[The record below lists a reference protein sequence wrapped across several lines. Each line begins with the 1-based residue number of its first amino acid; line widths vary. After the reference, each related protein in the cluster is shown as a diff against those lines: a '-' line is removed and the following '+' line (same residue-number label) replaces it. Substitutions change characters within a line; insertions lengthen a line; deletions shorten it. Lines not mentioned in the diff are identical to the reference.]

1 MKKKLL
7 VLLIAVAPTLMPN
20 MASAIAIDVGECYEE
35 LACKYCVITDFF
47 GEQMCGCLD
56 PTGTCVSC

>member
-20 MASAIAIDVGECYEE
+20 MASAVAIDVGGIIPPNNPIS
-35 LACKYCVITDFF
+35 ACD
-47 GEQMCGCLD
+47 D
-56 PTGTCVSC
+56 VSPSDESMGFMSCW

>member
-20 MASAIAIDVGECYEE
+20 MASAIAIDVGECYEMMPCPE
-35 LACKYCVITDFF
+35 CVIYDM
-47 GEQMCGCLD
+47 GMQYCGYLD